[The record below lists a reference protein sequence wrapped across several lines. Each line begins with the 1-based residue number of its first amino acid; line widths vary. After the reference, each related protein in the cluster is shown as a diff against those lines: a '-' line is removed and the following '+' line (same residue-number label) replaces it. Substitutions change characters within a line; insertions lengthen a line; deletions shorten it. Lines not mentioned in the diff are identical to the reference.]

1 MARLGGSLHGFVNLV
16 PKHFRIQR
24 IQKEKEEMERKQA
37 EAASGREQQQREF
50 IRAKEMEILQL
61 QVR

>member
-1 MARLGGSLHGFVNLV
+1 MIRLGCSLHGFVNLA

-37 EAASGREQQQREF
+37 EAAISREQQQQEF
-50 IRAKEMEILQL
+50 IKAKEMEILQL